1 MQTLTIL
8 LILIDQITKRMAKYY
23 FEKNIFISALGFSNV
38 LTCNKGISFSLLE
51 SYKIAFL
58 LKYVSLF
65 FLMILIYKYVYSE
78 NQTEKIALNFMISG
92 AISNIIDRFL
102 FKGVI
107 DFIHFN
113 PRIISPIIFNF
124 ADLFLTIGALI
135 LTAQMILGA
144 PQDKAS
150 Q

>member
-1 MQTLTIL
+1 MQTLTIF

-23 FEKNIFISALGFSNV
+23 FEKNIFVSILGFSNV

-51 SYKIAFL
+51 NYKIAYL
-58 LKYVSLF
+58 LKYISLF
-65 FLMILIYKYVYSE
+65 FLMILIYKYIYSE
-78 NQTEKIALNFMISG
+78 SQAEKIALNFMISG

-113 PRIISPIIFNF
+113 PRIMSPIIFNF
-124 ADLFLTIGALI
+124 ADLFLTVGALM
-135 LTAQMILGA
+135 LMVQMVL
-144 PQDKAS
+144 DVSYEKAN
-150 Q
+150 